1 MTGDH
6 SDIYEIEKRLKL
18 TIKRLR
24 ELAPLVGQA
33 KQVRDYDSDRRK
45 NLLARY
51 TVPLLKAG
59 KGVASSESHAR
70 ADPAYNAELDALA
83 GQRGDA
89 EQLIAQW
96 EAAFADYESK
106 RSLLSMAKETIK
118 TIE

>member
-24 ELAPLVGQA
+24 ELAPLAGHS

-45 NLLARY
+45 NLLAKY

-59 KGVASSESHAR
+59 KGVSSSESHAR

-83 GQRGDA
+83 VQRGDA
-89 EQLIAQW
+89 EQVIAQY
-96 EAAFADYESK
+96 EVAFADFESK
-106 RSLLSMAKETIK
+106 RSILSMAKETLK
-118 TIE
+118 TI